1 MGEEGNLIMRKKE
14 NNKKFW
20 QSKTFETM
28 IGLMMFAF
36 PIEMSNAITKLL
48 QLSGVKGLVI
58 RLVIAV
64 AIFAAEVVVPIV
76 GAIVI
81 TDIQILI
88 EKRKGPKK

>member
-1 MGEEGNLIMRKKE
+1 MRKRKE
-14 NNKKFW
+14 SSNKKFW
-20 QSKTFETM
+20 QSKTFETI

-48 QLSGVKGLVI
+48 QLSGVKEFAIG
-58 RLVIAV
+58 LVIAV

-81 TDIQILI
+81 ANIQNLI

>member
-1 MGEEGNLIMRKKE
+1 MRKKE
-14 NNKKFW
+14 KKKFW

-36 PIEMSNAITKLL
+36 PIYMSNAITKLL
-48 QLSGVKGLVI
+48 QVKGFVI
-58 RLVIAV
+58 GLVIAV
-64 AIFAAEVVVPIV
+64 AIFAAEVGVAIV

-81 TDIQILI
+81 ADIQNLI

>member
-1 MGEEGNLIMRKKE
+1 MRKKE
-14 NNKKFW
+14 KNKKFW
-20 QSKTFETM
+20 QSKTFKTM

-48 QLSGVKGLVI
+48 QLSGVKGFVI
-58 RLVIAV
+58 GLVIAV

-76 GAIVI
+76 GAIVGAI
-81 TDIQILI
+81 VIADIQNLI

>member
-1 MGEEGNLIMRKKE
+1 MRKRKSK
-14 NNKKFW
+14 KKFW

-36 PIEMSNAITKLL
+36 PIYMSNAITKLL
-48 QLSGVKGLVI
+48 QLSGVKEFVI
-58 RLVIAV
+58 GLVIAV
-64 AIFAAEVVVPIV
+64 AIFAAEVGVAIV

-81 TDIQILI
+81 ADIQNLI